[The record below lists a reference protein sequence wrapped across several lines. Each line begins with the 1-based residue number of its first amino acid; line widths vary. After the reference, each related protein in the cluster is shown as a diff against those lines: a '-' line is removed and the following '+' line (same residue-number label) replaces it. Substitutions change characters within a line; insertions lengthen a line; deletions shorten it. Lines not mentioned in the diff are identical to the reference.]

1 MDQVRP
7 GAGLLRLWLRQPQTL
22 VDATRSRDQPVGAKG
37 GAFALVRAIGAP
49 PWWLVTTAR
58 REARVRG
65 PDTTGDRALIS
76 AGVILVGLVGLLV
89 LAVRRSRT
97 DIAAACSIAL
107 TLCAAQAAVAA
118 SFPNTGTAVFPLA
131 YASWWAAPAG
141 MFGRGGSRVVRR
153 GPPVAQ
159 AAAGAEPE
167 ALLRL

>member
-1 MDQVRP
+1 MVARAPQPAVRRVFEVLTRP
-7 GAGLLRLWLRQPQTL
+7 G
-22 VDATRSRDQPVGAKG
+22 
-37 GAFALVRAIGAP
+37 
-49 PWWLVTTAR
+49 
-58 REARVRG
+58 
-65 PDTTGDRALIS
+65 TGALIS

-141 MFGRGGSRVVRR
+141 MFVW
-153 GPPVAQ
+153 VALGWSAVSLLWP
-159 AAAGAEPE
+159 AAARGQAPE
-167 ALLRL
+167 ALLRWA